1 VRKSFVTSI
10 AAVTLFTT
18 AAIVSPRAETLTITA
33 KTTFSQPAHPRN
45 DLVYV
50 GAKTRA
56 FVGCY
61 SDASE
66 ANQDRRYKFV
76 LACMKTRGYAGWC
89 MKNSMCFEAER
100 LDTLLEETIARLL

>member
-56 FVGCY
+56 FAYCY

-66 ANQDRRYKFV
+66 ANQDRSTIC
-76 LACMKTRGYAGWC
+76 LACI
-89 MKNSMCFEAER
+89 SQR
-100 LDTLLEETIARLL
+100 LCGLVRKIR